1 MQTNRIPGQQ
11 SLDLSLFK
19 GVDITERVKLQF
31 RAEAFNLSN
40 TPQYG
45 SPNNQ
50 QGNPNF
56 GRIFGTQDG
65 TQRRTQFALRL
76 MF

>member
-1 MQTNRIPGQQ
+1 V
-11 SLDLSLFK
+11 S
-19 GVDITERVKLQF
+19 
-31 RAEAFNLSN
+31 FNLGN
-40 TPQYG
+40 TPQWG

-56 GRIFGTQDG
+56 GKIFSTQDG
-65 TQRRTQFALRL
+65 TQRRTQFALRF